1 MSAVTHQMTSRP
13 ATRPHVERSPFLLS
27 CGAVAGPV
35 YVTVA
40 AVQAVTRDGFDIRY
54 HAVSLL
60 SNGDLGWIQIVNFLV
75 TGLLTIAGA
84 VGLRLAMRGHAG
96 GTWAPRLIGIYGVS
110 LLGAGIFVADPMAG
124 FPADA
129 PTVRGGMMSA
139 SALGHMVAGGVGFIA
154 LIAACFVIA
163 RAALHA
169 GRRGWAVASITTGV
183 AFWAAFAGIASGAQP
198 ARNLVF
204 TAAVVIMWAWLT
216 RLMAT
221 AR

>member
-1 MSAVTHQMTSRP
+1 MSTITRQTTSRP
-13 ATRPHVERSPFLLS
+13 VTRPHVERSRFLLS
-27 CGAVAGPV
+27 CGAAAGPL

-40 AVQAVTRDGFDIRY
+40 AAQAVTRDGFDIRY

-60 SNGDLGWIQIVNFLV
+60 SNGDLGWIQIASFLV

-96 GTWAPRLIGIYGVS
+96 GTWTPRLIGIYGAS
-110 LLGAGIFVADPMAG
+110 LLGAGVFVADPMTG
-124 FPADA
+124 FPTDA
-129 PTVRGGMMSA
+129 PTVPDGMMSA
-139 SALGHMVAGGVGFIA
+139 SALGHMVAGGLGFIA
-154 LIAACFVIA
+154 LITACFVIA
-163 RAALHA
+163 RAALRA

-183 AFWAAFAGIASGAQP
+183 AFWAAFAGIASGVQP
-198 ARNLVF
+198 ARNLAF